1 VVEAPGAV
9 EPEFLTEPDPVDDLG
24 EGQPLLGDVNAK
36 SHLPMIERLVI
47 LGEGAAGVGPSGAL
61 TRVDRRRTLPTLAGR
76 HGVGKGLVPMVR
88 NRIAVPMVATVVIAL
103 TVMPAG
109 ANGRDGFV
117 TPQAAMLGAAAPGVT
132 VHPLLTVGE
141 TLPNGFRFEAI
152 PDGIALD
159 KRNGHRVDVYVNHET
174 SLVPFPYVAAGPT
187 IANSLNDF
195 DNAQVSKLTLSTRTG
210 GVLDGTFAIPSSAN
224 YQRFCSNFLATK
236 EQGFNRRILFTNEE
250 ATDVVYRTGNA
261 WPVAPAPGADGS
273 DPEQAG
279 VVVAYD
285 VKKGTYTTIYGMGR
299 FNHENAV
306 PVPGYEGVAILSG
319 DDTFSAPSS
328 QMYLYTARN
337 ANAVLADEGSLWAF
351 VSDDAAVNDY
361 GDLTGSD
368 TVSGEFI
375 EVPRD
380 VAVGDQTGLENWS
393 NANNVFQ
400 FIRIEDIAYDRNDH
414 NVVYFAD
421 TGEPRAVADPTT
433 GRLRRA
439 PAGTQ
444 GPYPNGRLF
453 KMVLDE
459 HDPTVVREL
468 SILIAADAGGYNNV
482 DVIHQPDNV
491 ETTKR
496 SLLIQED
503 PGSHNN
509 ASSPTFPNATNARI
523 WQFDLTDGS
532 LTVVAEVVQAADPNA
547 AKGTWESSGIVD
559 ASAVFGQGA
568 FLVDVQAHS
577 LFVDTA
583 PGPDFVNPPPGPDWL
598 YKREGGQ
605 LLLLR
610 IPGV

>member
-1 VVEAPGAV
+1 MVRKRIVVPMAMAV
-9 EPEFLTEPDPVDDLG
+9 
-24 EGQPLLGDVNAK
+24 
-36 SHLPMIERLVI
+36 LVA
-47 LGEGAAGVGPSGAL
+47 LGAA
-61 TRVDRRRTLPTLAGR
+61 
-76 HGVGKGLVPMVR
+76 
-88 NRIAVPMVATVVIAL
+88 
-103 TVMPAG
+103 PAG
-109 ANGRDGFV
+109 ADQGDGFV
-117 TPQAAMLGAAAPGVT
+117 TQQAAMLAGATPGVT
-132 VHPLLTVGE
+132 ARPLLTVGE
-141 TLPNGFRFEAI
+141 ALPNGYRFEAI

-174 SLVPFPYVAAGPT
+174 SLVPFPYVPAAPT
-187 IANSLNDF
+187 TANSLNDF

-210 GVLDGTFAIPSSAN
+210 GVLDGTLAIPSSAN

-250 ATDVVYRTGNA
+250 ATDVVYRTGTA
-261 WPVAPAPGADGS
+261 WPVAPAPGANGS
-273 DPEQAG
+273 NPEQAG

-285 VKKGTYTTIYGMGR
+285 VKAGTYRSIYGMGR

-306 PVPGYEGVAILSG
+306 PVPGYKGVAILSG

-328 QMYLYTARN
+328 QMYLYTARD
-337 ANAVLADEGSLWAF
+337 ARAVLADEGDLWAF
-351 VSDDAAVNDY
+351 VSDDPSVNDY
-361 GDLTGSD
+361 GDLSGLE
-368 TVSGEFI
+368 TVSGRFVP
-375 EVPRD
+375 VPRE

-400 FIRIEDIAYDRNDH
+400 FIRIEDIAYDRNTH

-421 TGEPRAVADPTT
+421 TGEPRALPDATT
-433 GRLRRA
+433 GRLRRG
-439 PAGTQ
+439 PAGTL
-444 GPYPNGRLF
+444 GAYPNGRLF

-468 SILIAADAGGYNNV
+468 SILIDADTGGYNNV

-491 ETTKR
+491 ETTGH

-503 PGSHNN
+503 PGGHNN
-509 ASSPTFPNATNARI
+509 ATSAAFPDATNARI
-523 WQFDLTDGS
+523 WRYDLNAGS
-532 LTVVAEVVQAADPNA
+532 LSVVAEVVQSADPNA
-547 AKGTWESSGIVD
+547 ANGTWESSGIVD

-583 PGPDFVNPPPGPDWL
+583 PGPDFVNPPAGPDWL

-605 LLLLR
+605 LLLLTV
-610 IPGV
+610 PGA

>member
-1 VVEAPGAV
+1 MV
-9 EPEFLTEPDPVDDLG
+9 
-24 EGQPLLGDVNAK
+24 
-36 SHLPMIERLVI
+36 
-47 LGEGAAGVGPSGAL
+47 
-61 TRVDRRRTLPTLAGR
+61 RVRI
-76 HGVGKGLVPMVR
+76 VVPMTV
-88 NRIAVPMVATVVIAL
+88 AVLVALGVA
-103 TVMPAG
+103 PAG
-109 ANGRDGFV
+109 ADQRDGFI
-117 TPQAAMLGAAAPGVT
+117 TQQAAMLAGATPGVT
-132 VHPLLTVGE
+132 VRPLLTVGE
-141 TLPNGFRFEAI
+141 SLPNGFQFEAI

-174 SLVPFPYVAAGPT
+174 SLVPFPYAAAPT

-195 DNAQVSKLTLSTRTG
+195 DNAQVSKLTVSTRTG

-250 ATDVVYRTGNA
+250 ATDIVYRTGTA
-261 WPVAPAPGADGS
+261 WPVAPAPGANGS
-273 DPEQAG
+273 NPEQAG

-285 VKKGTYTTIYGMGR
+285 VKAGTYTTVYGMGR

-328 QMYLYTARN
+328 QMYLYTARD
-337 ANAVLADEGSLWAF
+337 ARAVLDDEGALWAF
-351 VSDDAAVNDY
+351 VSDDPSVNDY
-361 GDLTGSD
+361 GDLTGSE
-368 TVSGEFI
+368 TVSGRFI
-375 EVPRD
+375 PVPRE
-380 VAVGDQTGLENWS
+380 VAIGDQTVLENWS

-400 FIRIEDIAYDRNDH
+400 FIRIEDIAYDRNQH

-421 TGEPRAVADPTT
+421 TGEPRAVPDATT

-439 PAGTQ
+439 PAGTL
-444 GPYPNGRLF
+444 GAFPNGRLF
-453 KMVLDE
+453 KMVLDQQ
-459 HDPTVVREL
+459 DPTVVDEL
-468 SILIAADAGGYNNV
+468 SILIDADTGGYNNV
-482 DVIHQPDNV
+482 NVIHQPDNV
-491 ETTKR
+491 ETTKN

-503 PGSHNN
+503 PGGHNN
-509 ASSPTFPNATNARI
+509 ASSAAFPNATNARI
-523 WQFDLTDGS
+523 WRYDLNAGS
-532 LTVVAEVVQAADPNA
+532 LSVVAEVVQSADPNA
-547 AKGTWESSGIVD
+547 ANGTWESSGIID

-583 PGPDFVNPPPGPDWL
+583 PGPDLVNPPPGPDWL

-610 IPGV
+610 IPGA